1 MPKLSSKTS
10 HALGAQ
16 NARRQ
21 EAMSGDLVFTASPAT
36 LGTSEA
42 VADAG
47 TTRTVQVA
55 LKNAAGDV
63 HEWFNKAI
71 TTGVAVSDSTTPTPT
86 IPSTTLT
93 FVNGL
98 ASVVVTYPAGVYGAG
113 EAVTLTVN
121 AATILG
127 ETVAAVTSVD
137 TLV

>member
-10 HALGAQ
+10 HSLGAQ
-16 NARRQ
+16 TARRQ
-21 EAMSGDLVFTASPAT
+21 EAMSGDMVFTATPAT
-36 LGTSEA
+36 LGTVDT

-71 TTGVAVSDSTTPTPT
+71 ATGVAVSDTTTPTPT
-86 IPSTTLT
+86 IASTTLT
-93 FVNGL
+93 FVNGV
-98 ASVVVTYPAGVYGAG
+98 ASVVITYPAGAYSAA
-113 EAVTLTVN
+113 ETVTLTI
-121 AATILG
+121 AAETVLG
-127 ETVAAVTSVD
+127 ETIASVTSVD

>member
-36 LGTSEA
+36 LGTVNT

-55 LKNAAGDV
+55 LKNAAGNV
-63 HEWFNKAI
+63 HEWFNKTI
-71 TTGVAVSDSTTPTPT
+71 TTCVTLTDATTPTPT
-86 IPSTTLT
+86 ILSRDVT

-98 ASVVVTYPAGVYGAG
+98 ASVVITYPAGAYDAG
-113 EAVTLTVN
+113 ETVTLTVES
-121 AATILG
+121 ATILG
-127 ETVAAVTSVD
+127 ETVASVTSVD

>member
-36 LGTSEA
+36 LGTVNT

-55 LKNAAGDV
+55 LKNAAGNV

-71 TTGVAVSDSTTPTPT
+71 TTGVAVSDTTTPEPT
-86 IPSTTLT
+86 ILSTTLT

-98 ASVVVTYPAGVYGAG
+98 ASVVITYPTGAYDAG
-113 EAVTLTVN
+113 ETVTLTVA

-127 ETVAAVTSVD
+127 ETVASVTSVD